1 MKEKKLR
8 YLVTLDAK
16 TGRMLKAE
24 QLGEAGDL
32 AEVDLEGFA
41 RSIASSLRVH
51 HGGLGTPPPVVI
63 NVYSGGAQ
71 GGTPEALSS
80 QKGPP
85 PPPPGTA
92 GWDAPPPPPRPKPP
106 NKPGK

>member
-16 TGRMLKAE
+16 SGRMLKAE

-32 AEVDLEGFA
+32 AEVDLEGFV

-63 NVYSGGAQ
+63 NVYPGGTQ
-71 GGTPEALSS
+71 GGMPEPISS
-80 QKGPP
+80 QKG
-85 PPPPGTA
+85 PPPGTA
-92 GWDAPPPPPRPKPP
+92 GWDAPPPPPNKPP

>member
-1 MKEKKLR
+1 MSEKLR

-32 AEVDLEGFA
+32 AEVDLEGFV

-63 NVYSGGAQ
+63 NIYPGGAQ
-71 GGTPEALSS
+71 GGTPEAASS
-80 QKGPP
+80 QQGPPPGTQGWDSPP
-85 PPPPGTA
+85 PPP
-92 GWDAPPPPPRPKPP
+92 
-106 NKPGK
+106 NKPSKPRKR